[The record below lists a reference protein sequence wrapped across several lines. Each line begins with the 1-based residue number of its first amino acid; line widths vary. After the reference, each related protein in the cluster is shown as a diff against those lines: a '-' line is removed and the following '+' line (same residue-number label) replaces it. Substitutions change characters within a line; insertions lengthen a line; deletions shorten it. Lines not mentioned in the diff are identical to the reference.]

1 MLILS
6 LWKPGCILCLQ
17 HISLQMS
24 PVSSAQEAQGAVAS
38 VVPGIELGPF
48 RHLRKL
54 HALPAPSRQVP
65 LFPKPPL
72 FFFFKVFYLF
82 GFVGGWLWHV
92 GSFVEVHGLSSW
104 GSRAPEC
111 VCSVAE
117 VRGVSRS
124 VPCGILVPRPETEP
138 SSPASQS
145 GFMTTG
151 PPGKSPQPPFCFLS
165 PQFNFACF
173 KPVFVAFVV
182 QSQSCPTL
190 L

>member
-1 MLILS
+1 M
-6 LWKPGCILCLQ
+6 Q

-38 VVPGIELGPF
+38 VVPGIELGPL

-65 LFPKPPL
+65 LFPKPPR

-117 VRGVSRS
+117 VRGVSHS
-124 VPCGILVPRPETEP
+124 VPRGILVPRPETEP